1 MIQANETTLVQLSLI
16 DESSLIPWYRSWWTW
31 SGAAL
36 LVGGATSAILLNQG
50 LGAEQPLCLS
60 ECIQDPWYT
69 NGWTVAGVALSAV
82 SLGASAYIA
91 WNWDDVLQAWL
102 DFTESDEETTLEG
115 LNQPT
120 HAKILSPPD
129 FRP

>member
-1 MIQANETTLVQLSLI
+1 MGKTPSISYLTFQLDSIGLRLDKNGYLPHDQPFVIQANETTLVQLSLI

-69 NGWTVAGVALSAV
+69 NGWTVAGEWHLVH
-82 SLGASAYIA
+82 SL
-91 WNWDDVLQAWL
+91 
-102 DFTESDEETTLEG
+102 
-115 LNQPT
+115 
-120 HAKILSPPD
+120 
-129 FRP
+129 